1 MRTFFYPQSMVVVG
15 ASPRK
20 ENLGH
25 LIILNNVRLDCK
37 VRLYGVSSEEGEI
50 AGIHVYK
57 DFSSLPE
64 TPDVALFITPAAAI
78 PDLLEECGKRGI
90 RRAVIESSGFSEFS
104 RDENDSLEEKIL
116 KIAER
121 YGIRF
126 VGPNC
131 IGIVNYDLNLV
142 MPFLLYRNSLAG
154 GRVGIIAQSGGLG
167 HIYLQSLPEN
177 AVRPGKM
184 VSIGNKLQID
194 ETDFLQYFLEDE
206 ATDMVVV
213 YLEGFKRGQEFFRTA
228 LSASKPLILQKSNR
242 NPLSANIARS
252 HTAALSASDDV
263 VDGFCRQA
271 AVIRVEDEQEAI
283 SAVKILQQ
291 PLMRGRRL
299 AVLSRS
305 GGHAVITADAC
316 SQYGF
321 DLVPFPGSFFERL
334 NTLYRRRVIAPQNPL
349 DLGEVF
355 DYRIYARIL
364 EEALKLDD
372 VDGVLFN
379 HVYQSHYESE
389 MSRTFLGELD
399 SLVRKY
405 NKPAAVA
412 VITDAAETLELMKS
426 YPVYTSP
433 LAAVKALNL
442 SATYAERKERRDARG
457 DGDNFSFA
465 LPELQERLDRL
476 AREQRHPLADECVDL
491 LRTAGLNFVKSIKIT
506 EASDL
511 EDGAIAYPVA
521 VKLLS
526 SQASHKS
533 DVGGVRLNLPDR
545 AALAQALAEIRASI
559 AAKFPG
565 MPVDGFLVQEMVS
578 QGLECFVGGRQD
590 PVFGPVVVA
599 GLGGIFLEIFRD
611 SAVRIAPV
619 TPAEARDMLRAL
631 QAWPILQGR
640 RGQAP
645 RDVEALTDLICR
657 IAALLVAVP
666 QIAEIDLNP
675 VFVHAAGQGISLAD
689 ARILISVTEQGSD
702 QV

>member
-1 MRTFFYPQSMVVVG
+1 MRTFFYPESMVVVG

-25 LIILNNVRLDCK
+25 LIIVNNVRLNCK

-50 AGIHVYK
+50 AGIPIYK
-57 DFSSLPE
+57 DFASLPE

-104 RDENDSLEEKIL
+104 RDENDALEEQIRN
-116 KIAER
+116 IAER

-142 MPFLLYRNSLAG
+142 MPFLLYKNSLPG
-154 GRVGIIAQSGGLG
+154 GRVGLIAQSGGLG
-167 HIYLQSLPEN
+167 HIYLQSLPES

-206 ATDMVVV
+206 ATDMVVI
-213 YLEGFKRGQEFFRTA
+213 YLEGFKRGREFFRTA
-228 LSASKPLILQKSNR
+228 LSASKPVILQKSNR

-283 SAVKILQQ
+283 AAVKILQQ

-321 DLVPFPGSFFERL
+321 DLVPFPESFFERL

-364 EEALKLDD
+364 EEALKLDN

-389 MSRTFLGELD
+389 MSLTFLGELD

-412 VITDAAETLELMKS
+412 VITDAAETVEIMKS

-433 LAAVKALNL
+433 LAAVKALNI
-442 SATYAERKERRDARG
+442 SATYAERKERRDGRG
-457 DGDNFSFA
+457 EGIAYPST
-465 LPELQERLDRL
+465 LPELQGRLDRL
-476 AREQRHPLADECVDL
+476 VREQRHPLADECLDL
-491 LRTAGLNFVKSIKIT
+491 LRAAGLTFSRSLKID
-506 EASDL
+506 EISEL
-511 EDGAIAYPVA
+511 EDGAVSFPVA
-521 VKLLS
+521 LKLLS

-545 AALAQALAEIRASI
+545 AALEKALEEIRASV
-559 AAKFPG
+559 AAKYPE
-565 MPVDGFLVQEMVS
+565 MPVEGFLVQEMVPE
-578 QGLECFVGGRQD
+578 GLECFVGGRQD

-611 SAVRIAPV
+611 SAIRIAPV
-619 TPAEARDMLRAL
+619 TPNEVRDMLHGL

-645 RDVEALTDLICR
+645 RDVEALTDLVCR
-657 IAALLVAVP
+657 VAALLAAVP

-689 ARILISVTEQGSD
+689 ARILVAVPG
-702 QV
+702 

>member
-1 MRTFFYPQSMVVVG
+1 MRTFFYPESMVVVG

-25 LIILNNVRLDCK
+25 LIIVNNVRLNCK

-50 AGIHVYK
+50 AGIPIYK
-57 DFSSLPE
+57 DFASLPE

-104 RDENDSLEEKIL
+104 RDENDALEEQIRN
-116 KIAER
+116 IAER

-142 MPFLLYRNSLAG
+142 MPFLLYKNSLPG
-154 GRVGIIAQSGGLG
+154 GRVGLIAQSGGLG
-167 HIYLQSLPEN
+167 HIYLQSLPES

-206 ATDMVVV
+206 ATDMVVI
-213 YLEGFKRGQEFFRTA
+213 YLEGFKRGREFFRT
-228 LSASKPLILQKSNR
+228 
-242 NPLSANIARS
+242 
-252 HTAALSASDDV
+252 ALSASDDV

-283 SAVKILQQ
+283 AAVKILQQ

-321 DLVPFPGSFFERL
+321 DLVPFPESFFERL

-364 EEALKLDD
+364 EEALKLDN

-389 MSRTFLGELD
+389 MSLTFLGELD

-412 VITDAAETLELMKS
+412 VITDAAETVEIMKS

-433 LAAVKALNL
+433 LAAVKALNI
-442 SATYAERKERRDARG
+442 SATYAERKERRDGRG
-457 DGDNFSFA
+457 EGIAYPST
-465 LPELQERLDRL
+465 LPELQGRLDRL
-476 AREQRHPLADECVDL
+476 VREQRHPLADECLDL
-491 LRTAGLNFVKSIKIT
+491 LRAAGLTFSRSLKID
-506 EASDL
+506 EISEL
-511 EDGAIAYPVA
+511 EDGAVSFPVA
-521 VKLLS
+521 LKLLS

-545 AALAQALAEIRASI
+545 AALEKALEEIRASV
-559 AAKFPG
+559 AAKYPE
-565 MPVDGFLVQEMVS
+565 MPVEGFLVQEMVPE
-578 QGLECFVGGRQD
+578 GLECFVGGRQD

-611 SAVRIAPV
+611 SAIRIAPV
-619 TPAEARDMLRAL
+619 TPNEVRDMLHGL

-645 RDVEALTDLICR
+645 RDVEALTDLVCR
-657 IAALLVAVP
+657 VAALLAAVP

-689 ARILISVTEQGSD
+689 ARILVAVPG
-702 QV
+702 